1 MREGAAATAI
11 DMPESAFFPVAP
23 ESPSPSQD
31 LVQRLC
37 SIPNDSAIMLLILAA
52 LWATIVTPALTAPS
66 TSSPLRPS
74 QDPWYTTPLGFE
86 AASPGTVLRLRSA
99 PGNVTTIF
107 NGSSTAYNILY
118 RTTDSRYQPSWAV
131 RTLLIPKRSNGSAL
145 LSYQIPYNSVDI
157 DAVPSF
163 ALYDP
168 AFTGTPPIY
177 SDIQSALSL
186 GWYVN
191 IPDFESHTASFG
203 VGVTEGHATL
213 DSVRAILTTGFDLAT
228 DARYAL
234 WGYSGGSI
242 ASEWAAELQAQYA
255 PELSFAGAAIGGTV
269 PNATTILTGAPG
281 QWWAGLL
288 PEALL
293 GLTVEYPAARD
304 YLLSQLKLTGPYNR
318 TGFLVAENFG
328 VEQAFAVYASQPLFE
343 YFVDGYESL
352 LAPILQNIYNSNGY
366 MGYHGI
372 PQMPLY
378 FYKATHDE
386 IAPID
391 AVDEL
396 VSRYCGVGINILYER
411 NSIGGHLAEEIN
423 GDARAF
429 RFLQAVLGGTY
440 NHTGCTVRDVAL
452 NVTDSTL

>member
-1 MREGAAATAI
+1 
-11 DMPESAFFPVAP
+11 
-23 ESPSPSQD
+23 
-31 LVQRLC
+31 
-37 SIPNDSAIMLLILAA
+37 MLLILAA
-52 LWATIVTPALTAPS
+52 LWAMLATLALSAPLS
-66 TSSPLRPS
+66 SSPLPPS
-74 QDPWYTTPLGFE
+74 QDPWYTAPLGFE
-86 AASPGTVLRLRSA
+86 TAPPGAVLRLRCA
-99 PGNVTTIF
+99 PGNITTIF
-107 NGSSTAYNILY
+107 TSNSAAYSVLY

-131 RTLLIPKRSNGSAL
+131 TTLLIPKQTNGSAL
-145 LSYQIPYNSVDI
+145 LSYQIPYSSVDI

-163 ALYDP
+163 ALYNP

-191 IPDFESHTASFG
+191 IPDFETHTASFG
-203 VGVTEGHATL
+203 VGITEGHATL
-213 DSVRAILTTGFDLAT
+213 DSVRAVLNAGFDLAA

-242 ASEWAAELQAQYA
+242 ASEWAAELQAQSA

-269 PNATTILTGAPG
+269 PNVTTILTGAPG

-293 GLTVEYPAARD
+293 GFTIEYPAARD

-328 VEQAFAVYASQPLFE
+328 VEQAFAVLSSSTSSTATKAFLPRSCKT
-343 YFVDGYESL
+343 SK
-352 LAPILQNIYNSNGY
+352 NNGY

-386 IAPID
+386 IASIE

-396 VSRYCGVGINILYER
+396 VSRYCDVGGNVLYER
-411 NSIGGHLAEEIN
+411 DSIGGHLAEEIN
-423 GDARAF
+423 GDASAF
-429 RFLQAVLGGTY
+429 RFLQSVLGGTY

-452 NVTDSTL
+452 NITDSPL

>member
-1 MREGAAATAI
+1 
-11 DMPESAFFPVAP
+11 
-23 ESPSPSQD
+23 
-31 LVQRLC
+31 
-37 SIPNDSAIMLLILAA
+37 MLLILSA
-52 LWATIVTPALTAPS
+52 LWAMLATLTLTAPP
-66 TSSPLRPS
+66 TSSPLPPS
-74 QDPWYTTPLGFE
+74 QDSWYTTPLGFE
-86 AASPGTVLRLRSA
+86 AASPGAVLRLRSA
-99 PGNVTTIF
+99 PGNITTIF
-107 NGSSTAYNILY
+107 NGSSAAYNILY

-131 RTLLIPKRSNGSAL
+131 TTLMIPKQSNGSAL

-168 AFTGTPPIY
+168 AFTDTPPIY

-191 IPDFESHTASFG
+191 IPDFETHTASFA
-203 VGVTEGHATL
+203 VGITEGHATL
-213 DSVRAILTTGFDLAT
+213 DSVRAVLNTGFDLAA

-269 PNATTILTGAPG
+269 PNGTTILTGAPG

-293 GLTVEYPAARD
+293 GFTAEYPAARI
-304 YLLSQLKLTGPYNR
+304 YLLSQLKTTGPYNR
-318 TGFLVAENFG
+318 TGFLVAETLN
-328 VEQAFAVYASQPLFE
+328 VEQAFAAYATQPLFD
-343 YFVDGYESL
+343 YFVNGYESL
-352 LAPILQNIYNSNGY
+352 VAPVLRDIFKNNGY

-396 VSRYCGVGINILYER
+396 VSRYCRVGVNILYER
-411 NSIGGHLAEEIN
+411 NSVGGHLAEEIN
-423 GDARAF
+423 GDASAF
-429 RFLQAVLGGTY
+429 QFLKAVLGGTY

-452 NVTDSTL
+452 NITNSPL